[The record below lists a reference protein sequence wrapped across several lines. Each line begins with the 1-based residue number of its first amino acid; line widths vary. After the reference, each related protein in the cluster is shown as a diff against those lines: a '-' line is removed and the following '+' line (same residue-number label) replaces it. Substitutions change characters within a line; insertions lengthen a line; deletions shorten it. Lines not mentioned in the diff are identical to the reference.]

1 MKTTSQFILFYGGPF
16 SQWYPSEITI
26 DGVTYNT
33 AEQFMMAMKA
43 QYFNDPETKAQIMAT
58 RNPAKQKSLG
68 RQVKNFE
75 ASLWNVVSREYVYI
89 ANLAKFSEDTMKLI
103 LLGTGN
109 KEIVEASPTDTIWG
123 IGLGENDPRALDK
136 SQWRG
141 TNWLGEAIMR
151 VRNDLR
157 KVD

>member
-1 MKTTSQFILFYGGPF
+1 MKTENNMILFYGGPF
-16 SQWYPSEITI
+16 SQWYPYRMVIG
-26 DGVTYNT
+26 GVSYNT
-33 AEQFMMAMKA
+33 AEQYMMAMKA
-43 QYFNDPETKAQIMAT
+43 TYFGDKESLDKIMAT
-58 RNPAKQKSLG
+58 NNPRDQKALG
-68 RQVKNFE
+68 RKVKNFD
-75 ASLWNVVSREYVYI
+75 AGMWSAVSREYVYI
-89 ANLAKFSEDTMKLI
+89 ANLAKFSEDTMKLM

-123 IGLGENDPRALDK
+123 IGLSEDDPRALDK